1 MTDAVIDHFTVRWTL
16 AAPRLRADASALLDA
31 LLADVL
37 AEALA
42 ATVTPDEQ
50 VALASVPV
58 PPVSVRAG
66 CTEEAASTWARQ
78 VASAV
83 EGQLAA
89 GGPGVVRYPSRS
101 AALLDI
107 ASRACAGDTAPL
119 WAWRRLGLW
128 PDAAADNGTVADGVT
143 AALAYQATAIAP
155 VFAGVARRGTLRDL
169 VSLLGP
175 ARLEHLAAAAWQAH
189 GGLPEETLTAAAPTA
204 PPWPGPR
211 RPPPPPNTRA
221 PRGTTGST
229 ARPSPGSPPHCR
241 SGHRSAR
248 KPAPPPMRAAAPP
261 SSPWP
266 SSMRIRDASPPTA
279 PPSCASPSARSTR
292 RSPERRVRRTGR
304 PPRRHPGGHHH
315 LPGPA
320 RPGRPRSRCPA
331 RHRPAADAHG
341 SPDRAARH
349 DSRHGPGDHRERR
362 AAPLPPPGHPLTS
375 RAGPGRGL
383 PPELYEADI
392 RWTMHL
398 LGTELLRRSAPRLR
412 APAPDDPALLAFC
425 GLPPTALPPRP
436 PDGAGPDLLRRAS
449 ARPADRTVRALRR
462 RLTGRVPARLSQ
474 SALLARVL
482 HRRGEI
488 TACPGWLELRLDLD
502 GVDVDLR
509 AAGLDLDPGW
519 LPPSAAS

>member
-143 AALAYQATAIAP
+143 AALAGQATAIAP

-189 GGLPEETLTAAAPTA
+189 GGRPEETLTAAAPTA
-204 PPWPGPR
+204 PPVARTAASPTAAEHPG
-211 RPPPPPNTRA
+211 A
-221 PRGTTGST
+221 TGHHGLDGAAL
-229 ARPSPGSPPHCR
+229 ARF
-241 SGHRSAR
+241 
-248 KPAPPPMRAAAPP
+248 AAALPQR
-261 SSPWP
+261 SPLGAEA
-266 SSMRIRDASPPTA
+266 RTA
-279 PPSCASPSARSTR
+279 PDARS
-292 RSPERRVRRTGR
+292 RTA
-304 PPRRHPGGHHH
+304 
-315 LPGPA
+315 LVA
-320 RPGRPRSRCPA
+320 LALLDADPGR
-331 RHRPAADAHG
+331 
-341 SPDRAARH
+341 
-349 DSRHGPGDHRERR
+349 
-362 AAPLPPPGHPLTS
+362 
-375 RAGPGRGL
+375 
-383 PPELYEADI
+383 
-392 RWTMHL
+392 
-398 LGTELLRRSAPRLR
+398 
-412 APAPDDPALLAFC
+412 
-425 GLPPTALPPRP
+425 
-436 PDGAGPDLLRRAS
+436 
-449 ARPADRTVRALRR
+449 
-462 RLTGRVPARLSQ
+462 
-474 SALLARVL
+474 
-482 HRRGEI
+482 
-488 TACPGWLELRLDLD
+488 
-502 GVDVDLR
+502 
-509 AAGLDLDPGW
+509 
-519 LPPSAAS
+519 